1 MSIIGSSSLPSTT
14 ILSFREG
21 LTGFTGNQGACGPA
35 GITGNSI
42 IGPTGPKG
50 ATLVNIT
57 IAEDKTFVFHFSDNT
72 TTISDTEIIGSDG
85 YSIIKL
91 LGVSLSSFSP
101 LANSLVEQTYQS
113 DYPIDILTFK
123 GISAATY
130 PYLRVNYINDEIIN
144 ISYDLIN
151 VGYIG
156 ISGGTLGNILV
167 NLPGQNQ
174 AGLTSTNYDED
185 QGSILI
191 QHKNI
196 QESLAIC
203 KPSTVGSSLA
213 YWKIDPSQGTV
224 FVLNPLSSTLNTTSE
239 INGYVIFVKRPQYG
253 TLSKGL
259 TIQFP
264 ATFTL
269 GTNKLYYVIYDNDT
283 DIDSGITFGENFYQ
297 RFDVSGIEW
306 QNNSYFCPDASY
318 NALNLISLGG
328 RYLAFPSQYEQ
339 NNPISNQRITS
350 SSLDTTCIPYERDEI
365 TEQFFSGGL
374 CCPTSCSASAYESI
388 SGGCTGYFIPTKRLS
403 NSSLCSRKG
412 SCCIQTSTDVFSQT
426 EKTYCECNAAAGNN
440 EFVFN
445 SYEGLKTK
453 LEWFNCNAGCFGSV
467 RYGACCDGIG
477 NCSYST
483 EILCPSQG
491 HFFQG
496 IGVNCNISS
505 LPNIN
510 ICSGGSGGCCD
521 SGVTCVNGYTASTC
535 RSENKS
541 YLGDQQYCQDFTCSP
556 DSISCSQT
564 IPGISELK
572 QGDEYAG
579 GIVVGIFDLNNSKIT
594 GNTSFSEL
602 PELVDALSIILYNE
616 NINNSST
623 FKIRYDYHGYGFDKP
638 FSTRINKN
646 DKFILIVGKEDIKYE
661 NTKDFIWSK
670 GQTAWGALYSPI
682 TLNPDEIV
690 STSNFSRGEGIVA
703 TNNSL
708 LTQKTFSP
716 SSVRVSGDS
725 LQWLASQPTD
735 GYNGNWRRN
744 FGLYNTHRL
753 ITSKLTYTESSF
765 SDYTTYEAIV
775 DYNIQNPPSSNRE
788 SSWFIPSHDEMAFLS
803 YYTKQTTDFNINV
816 SLLLSGY
823 DQLNGKYWT
832 STGAY
837 GNEIGSTNIGKG
849 TVAWIHNIDAENP
862 DANYSIIKHRTDNK
876 YKVRPIKLIR
886 CDGSFPMPTDETYKL
901 WRLPLIT

>member
-1 MSIIGSSSLPSTT
+1 MSIIGSSSLPSTD
-14 ILSFREG
+14 IISFREG

-35 GITGNSI
+35 GATGNSI
-42 IGPTGPKG
+42 IGPTGAIG

-57 IAEDKTFVFHFSDNT
+57 IAEDKTLVFHYSDNT
-72 TTISDTEIIGSDG
+72 TISSDARIIGSDG

-91 LGVSLSSFSP
+91 LGVSLASFSP
-101 LANSLVEQTYQS
+101 LANSLVEQTYQTN
-113 DYPIDILTFK
+113 YPIDILTFK
-123 GISAATY
+123 GLSAATA
-130 PYLRVNYINDEIIN
+130 PYLRINYINNNTIN

-196 QESLAIC
+196 QESLVIC
-203 KPSTVGSSLA
+203 KPYTVGSSLA

-224 FVLNPLSSTLNTTSE
+224 FILNPLSSTLSTTSE
-239 INGYVIFVKRPQYG
+239 INGYVIFIKRPQYG

-269 GTNKLYYVIYDNDT
+269 GTNKLYYVIYDNDS

-318 NALNLISLGG
+318 NALNLISLSG
-328 RYLAFPSQYEQ
+328 RYLAIPSQYEQ
-339 NNPISNQRITS
+339 NNPLSNQKITS
-350 SSLDTTCIPYERDEI
+350 ASLDTTCIPYERDEI
-365 TEQFFSGGL
+365 TEQFFAGGL
-374 CCPTSCSASAYESI
+374 CCPASCSASSYESI

-412 SCCIQTSTDVFSQT
+412 SCCIKTSDGVFNKT
-426 EKTYCECNAAAGNN
+426 ENTYCQCSAAAGEN
-440 EFVFN
+440 EFVFHP
-445 SYEGLKTK
+445 YEGLKTS
-453 LEWFNCNAGCFGSV
+453 LEWFNCDFNCFGPNV
-467 RYGACCDGIG
+467 FGGCCDGVG
-477 NCSYST
+477 NCDQQSKNTCLSLNY
-483 EILCPSQG
+483 
-491 HFFQG
+491 FFQG
-496 IGVNCNISS
+496 IGVKCNIDS
-505 LPNIN
+505 LPNVN

-521 SGVTCVNGYTASTC
+521 SGVTCVNGYTGSTC
-535 RSENKS
+535 ISENKS
-541 YLGDQQYCQDFTCSP
+541 YLGDQQYCQNFTCSP
-556 DSISCSQT
+556 DSIACSQT
-564 IPGISELK
+564 IPGISDLK

-579 GIVVGIFDLNNSKIT
+579 GIVVGIFDTNTSKLYGNQSFAEIPVIT
-594 GNTSFSEL
+594 G
-602 PELVDALSIILYNE
+602 ALGILEYNE
-616 NINNSST
+616 NRSNSANYT
-623 FKIRYDYHGYGFDKP
+623 IRYDYHGYGFDKP
-638 FSTRINKN
+638 FASRVSKN
-646 DKFILIVGKEDIKYE
+646 DKFILIVAKEDIEYE
-661 NTKDFIWSK
+661 NTKEFIWSK
-670 GQTAWGALYSPI
+670 GQTGWGNLHSPI
-682 TLNPDEIV
+682 TLLKDEIV
-690 STSNFSRGEGIVA
+690 ATSIFSRGEGIVA
-703 TNNSL
+703 DSSPSL
-708 LTQKTFSP
+708 GTKTFSP
-716 SSVRVSGDS
+716 SSIRVSGDS

-744 FGLYNTHRL
+744 YGLYNTHRL
-753 ITSKLTYTESSF
+753 ITSKLIYSEGSF
-765 SDYTTYEAIV
+765 SDYTAYDAIV
-775 DYNIQNPPSSNRE
+775 DFNIQNPPTSNIE

-803 YYTKQTTDFNINV
+803 YYTRETNDFNINV

-823 DQLNGKYWT
+823 SQMNGKYWT

-837 GNEIGSTNIGKG
+837 GIEIGTLNGTKG
-849 TVAWIHNIDAENP
+849 TMAWIHNIDAESP
-862 DANYSIIKHRTDNK
+862 DSNYSIIEHRTNNK